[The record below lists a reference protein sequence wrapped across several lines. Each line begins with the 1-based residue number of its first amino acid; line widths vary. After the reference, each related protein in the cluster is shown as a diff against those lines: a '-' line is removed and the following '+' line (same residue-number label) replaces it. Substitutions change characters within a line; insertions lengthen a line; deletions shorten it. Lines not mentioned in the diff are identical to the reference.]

1 MTDLVKWCF
10 VFEGDGEMIVCDNIS
25 SDEGN
30 DCDIMNSDRD
40 GDEVIVCDRIGSD
53 EDDEGD
59 DNEVASADD
68 PSETAVS
75 RDAEKDRINDSD
87 DDSDTTLSRASGNIN
102 NHSCSEGTNDNEDEG
117 KEDGEW
123 EDMGEE
129 HKDHRTPNGITT
141 PPEES
146 STEKSCG
153 DIESVELA
161 DGDVTADGPAVS
173 PPEGASGSVQ
183 KATDA
188 AEDKVG
194 DAPATTGTA
203 ASGEGDI
210 VTPEGATG
218 TPSIQPVNG
227 KHVDGQVCNSSTNVY
242 LYPRVAV
249 S

>member
-1 MTDLVKWCF
+1 MTLSAVMRMMREMIICDTF
-10 VFEGDGEMIVCDNIS
+10 SSDEDDEEMIVC
-25 SDEGN
+25 G
-30 DCDIMNSDRD
+30 
-40 GDEVIVCDRIGSD
+40 RIGSD

-87 DDSDTTLSRASGNIN
+87 DDSDTTLSRASGNTN
-102 NHSCSEGTNDNEDEG
+102 NHSCSEGANDNEDEG

-123 EDMGEE
+123 EDVGEE
-129 HKDHRTPNGITT
+129 QKDHHTPNGITT

-153 DIESVELA
+153 NIEKVEFA
-161 DGDVTADGPAVS
+161 DGDVTADGPAVT
-173 PPEGASGSVQ
+173 PEGTVGSIQEV
-183 KATDA
+183 TDA
-188 AEDKVG
+188 TEDKV
-194 DAPATTGTA
+194 DDTPSTKGTA
-203 ASGEGDI
+203 VSGEGDI
-210 VTPEGATG
+210 VTPDGATG
-218 TPSIQPVNG
+218 TPSIQPMNG
-227 KHVDGQVCNSSTNVY
+227 KHVDGQVCNSNRNVY